1 MEDQKKKEELPIV
14 PFVIKYDYEDM
25 YGFGSVIVF
34 AVSMVDAIDKF
45 VKYMESTDNST
56 WKDYTVN
63 RNTFRWVS
71 KNVFGWNI
79 YFNKKADV
87 CLKVRKIETKYGDII
102 PIQEH
107 FENAKIK

>member
-1 MEDQKKKEELPIV
+1 MPEEKPLI

-25 YGFGSVIVF
+25 YGFGAIIVF
-34 AVSMVDAIDKF
+34 ARSMVDAINKF
-45 VKYMESTDNST
+45 AAHMSTTDNST

-63 RNTFRWVS
+63 RSTFRWVS
-71 KNVFGWNI
+71 KNIFGWNI
-79 YFNKKADV
+79 YFNEKADV
-87 CLKVRKIETKYGDII
+87 CLKVRQIETKYGDII